1 MLATPSVTVPKKIS
15 REIRPYPGMPT
26 EGPIGFGTFL
36 QHVNKRVPSKLM
48 TSWSSRVVQNLYW
61 NRAFAHHTFG
71 AMEVTGLT
79 FAVLSEVRTQ
89 ATSII
94 KRIALFKT
102 GPTRLA
108 GTCACVTRLAITV
121 DAIQEIGTRN
131 YSSFPEEIFPLFR
144 AFLITARDNL
154 LTMKTKLEEEQV
166 STASLSYS
174 FFRACRCAANLSSIE
189 QDAKSAEREM

>member
-1 MLATPSVTVPKKIS
+1 MLPARYFQSHGSRRPFSRSNRRGSHVGDTIRHSPEKIS
-15 REIRPYPGMPT
+15 REVRPYPGMPT
-26 EGPIGFGTFL
+26 EGPIGFWTFL
-36 QHVNKRVPSKLM
+36 QHVNKRAPSKLM

-61 NRAFAHHTFG
+61 NRAFAHHTFA

-79 FAVLSEVRTQ
+79 FTVLSEVRTQ

-131 YSSFPEEIFPLFR
+131 YSSFPEEIFHCFALF
-144 AFLITARDNL
+144 
-154 LTMKTKLEEEQV
+154 
-166 STASLSYS
+166 
-174 FFRACRCAANLSSIE
+174 SSPHVTIC
-189 QDAKSAEREM
+189 SP